1 MWNLLDEPW
10 LSVRRRPD
18 AEQAG
23 NHLSARPSDI
33 SVRELLLGADL
44 YAELLVDFTTQRP
57 AIYRQLLLPLVVDAL
72 GCPEDATAWGHMFI
86 AGRFSEAQRERLT
99 AYLDAHHHLFDLFS
113 PDDPF
118 AQVAGLTTSGD
129 ATKSAAVLVATAA
142 LGNNVPLFSSRTE
155 GDRLA
160 LAPAQAARWLLHVHC
175 WDTGAIKTGASGDP
189 DAKAGKTTGNPVGPL
204 GQLGV
209 VMPLGTTVYETL
221 LLNIPY
227 GRQPLRNDLPQW
239 RRRAKEG
246 DVTTTLSCATP
257 AWTTRAAQ
265 GLLDVWTW
273 QARRVRLV
281 PETTS
286 EGELRVSRAVVAA
299 GDRLLLDV
307 DHEPHTAWHVDSA
320 RTRARRSAQ
329 RGERKGEGRERKG
342 EESHFRPVRHRAGRA
357 AWRGLDA
364 LLAVGKSTVEE
375 HAKEETDGFHTSILL
390 SQLAEVSDY
399 LPVGY
404 GAQVE
409 LTGTRYGT
417 KLGNIED
424 VYHDEIPLPLA
435 ALRPDSD
442 VRGALLGVVEQAEEL
457 ARAVNALAA
466 ELRRAA
472 GAPPPP
478 LGAWQYPG
486 ETLLHALDPLVRR
499 LLVGLREVGEE
510 DFDRTEEGL
519 LAWEERAHR
528 EAWRIADDLLSAS
541 NAASAFTGREVKGR
555 DGQTRIARESSA
567 EAFFRANL
575 HRILF
580 RRTARRQARE
590 DTTDDSLTTEQ

>member
-1 MWNLLDEPW
+1 MDEPW
-10 LSVRRRPD
+10 LPVRRRPD
-18 AEQAG
+18 AKQAG
-23 NHLSARPSDI
+23 NHLSARPSEI
-33 SVRELLLGADL
+33 GVRELLLDAGL
-44 YAELLVDFTTQRP
+44 YAELLVELPTQRP
-57 AIYRQLLLPLVVDAL
+57 AIYRQLLLPLIVDAL
-72 GCPEDATAWGHMFI
+72 GFPEDATAWGRMFT
-86 AGRFSEAQRERLT
+86 AGHFSAAQRERLT

-118 AQVAGLTTSGD
+118 AQVAGLSTSGD

-155 GDRLA
+155 ADPLE
-160 LAPAQAARWLLHVHC
+160 LSPAQAARWLLHVHC

-189 DAKAGKTTGNPVGPL
+189 NVKAGKTTGNPVGPL

-209 VMPLGTTVYETL
+209 VMPVGTTVYETL

-227 GRQPLRNDLPQW
+227 GREPDKNDLPQW
-239 RRRAKEG
+239 QRRAKEG
-246 DVTTTLSCATP
+246 DVAKTLSCATP
-257 AWTTRAAQ
+257 AWTTRAAR

-281 PETTS
+281 PETS
-286 EGELRVSRAVVAA
+286 SKGELHVSRAIVAG
-299 GDRLLLDV
+299 GDRLLLDM

-320 RTRARRSAQ
+320 STRARQSAE
-329 RGERKGEGRERKG
+329 RGKRKEQ
-342 EESHFRPVRHRAGRA
+342 ESHFRPVRHRTGRA

-375 HAKEETDGFHTSILL
+375 HAEEKTDGFHTSILL
-390 SQLAEVSDY
+390 SQLVEVNDY
-399 LPVGY
+399 LPGDY

-409 LTGTRYGT
+409 LTGIRYGK

-424 VYHDEIPLPLA
+424 VYHDEIPLPLT

-457 ARAVNALAA
+457 AMAVNVLAA
-466 ELRRAA
+466 ELRRAV

-478 LGAWQYPG
+478 PGTWQYPG

-499 LLVGLREVGEE
+499 LLIGLREVGEE
-510 DFDRTEEGL
+510 DFDRMEEGL
-519 LAWEERAHR
+519 LAWEERAYR
-528 EAWRIADDLLSAS
+528 EAWRIADDLLSA
-541 NAASAFTGREVKGR
+541 NDAASAFTGREVKGKE
-555 DGQTRIARESSA
+555 GQTRMARESTA

-575 HRILF
+575 RKILF
-580 RRTARRQARE
+580 RRAARHQAQTSPPA
-590 DTTDDSLTTEQ
+590 DPLTTEG

>member
-10 LSVRRRPD
+10 LPVRARPGGSQTGD
-18 AEQAG
+18 
-23 NHLSARPSDI
+23 HWSARPRELC
-33 SVRELLLGADL
+33 VRELLLDSHL
-44 YAELLVDFTTQRP
+44 YAELLVDAPTQRP

-72 GCPEDATAWGHMFI
+72 GFPADATEWGRKFT
-86 AGRFSEAQRERLT
+86 AGRFRDEEREQLST
-99 AYLDAHHHLFDLFS
+99 YLDAHHHLFDLFAA
-113 PDDPF
+113 DDPF

-155 GDRLA
+155 GDPLE
-160 LAPAQAARWLLHVHC
+160 LTPAQAARWLLHVHC
-175 WDTGAIKTGASGDP
+175 WDTGAIKTGATGDP
-189 DAKAGKTTGNPVGPL
+189 NTKAGKTTGNPVGPL

-227 GRQPLRNDLPQW
+227 GRQALKDDLPQW
-239 RRRAKEG
+239 LRRAKDGE
-246 DVTTTLSCATP
+246 VAQTLSCATP
-257 AWTTRAAQ
+257 AWTTRAGR

-273 QARRVRLV
+273 QSRRVRLV
-281 PETTS
+281 PERTS
-286 EGELRVSRAVVAA
+286 RGELRVSRAVVAA
-299 GDRLLLDV
+299 GDRLLPDM

-320 RTRARRSAQ
+320 QTRAGRSAR
-329 RGERKGEGRERKG
+329 RGDRPDEGA
-342 EESHFRPVRHRAGRA
+342 HFRPVRHRTGRA

-364 LLAVGKSTVEE
+364 LLAVRKSSVEQ
-375 HAKEETDGFHTSILL
+375 HATKKGDGFHTSILL
-390 SQLAEVSDY
+390 SQLVDVGDY
-399 LPVGY
+399 LPGGY

-409 LTGTRYGT
+409 LTGIRYGT

-424 VYHDEIPLPLA
+424 AYHDEIPLPLA

-442 VRGALLGVVEQAEEL
+442 IRGALLGIVEQAEEL
-457 ARAVNALAA
+457 ARAVNALSA

-486 ETLLHALDPLVRR
+486 ETLLHALDLLVRR

-510 DFDRTEEGL
+510 DFDRTEQGL
-519 LAWEERAHR
+519 LAWEERAYR
-528 EAWRIADDLLSAS
+528 EAWKIADDLLSTTS
-541 NAASAFTGREVKGR
+541 TASAFSGREVKGKE
-555 DGQTRIARESSA
+555 GQTRIARESTA

-575 HRILF
+575 RKILF
-580 RRTARRQARE
+580 RRAAHHQGRPP
-590 DTTDDSLTTEQ
+590 TTDNSPTTEQ